1 MFVITRGAHL
11 THRNTIPYHT
21 DGTIKSTLKTSKHNR
36 TITHQPL
43 HNQQQQQSNIRR
55 KDSTAT
61 MMTALA
67 YTAFVVPIPTADE
80 HDDFLAT
87 MTLARDIIRNYA
99 LPFSPS
105 SLRGRLSASS
115 SRFSIGSFTSD
126 VIDDDESPST
136 HRYNNHRDDYG
147 GVENGVGYEAE
158 IASGNGSNTVRRRRS
173 ARASVLRRL
182 RVLVDE
188 RVRLRRTGYV
198 PMDDAI
204 EMQ

>member
-1 MFVITRGAHL
+1 
-11 THRNTIPYHT
+11 
-21 DGTIKSTLKTSKHNR
+21 
-36 TITHQPL
+36 
-43 HNQQQQQSNIRR
+43 
-55 KDSTAT
+55 

-87 MTLARDIIRNYA
+87 MTLARDIIRNCA

-105 SLRGRLSASS
+105 SLKGRLSASS
-115 SRFSIGSFTSD
+115 TRFSIGSFTSD
-126 VIDDDESPST
+126 VSIDDDESPSA
-136 HRYNNHRDDYG
+136 HNCNQQG
-147 GVENGVGYEAE
+147 GVENGARYEAE
-158 IASGNGSNTVRRRRS
+158 FASGNGSNMVRRRRS

-188 RVRLRRTGYV
+188 RVRLRGAGYAR
-198 PMDDAI
+198 MEDAI